1 LKVLVVNSF
10 FPPRRGGSS
19 HLSHLLAHEYQ
30 KSGHEVMVLTT
41 EIEPQIQDFMDSGM
55 NIVRL
60 PCRKLSKLPGAFR
73 FDIPFTF
80 SVGNLI
86 RIRHAIASFSP
97 DVIHQHGQ
105 FFDLTWITGIF
116 ARYFKIKTVLSIHT
130 RLEGNSR
137 LSTKILT
144 LLDELIVR
152 PILHFYKPHF
162 VIMDK
167 LMEDYIYERY
177 GDTTNRNVR
186 INVGIS
192 DEWFN
197 LVKTDRG
204 HREPMII
211 SSVGHVIELR
221 NRVALVRAL
230 PGVLQ
235 VFPKVELWIV
245 GDVYS
250 RRFIDL
256 ANELGVFSSIKIF
269 ENQNQEF
276 VKSVYAKSSVEAHDI
291 EGIGFGTASI
301 EALAAG
307 VPVVAAISKGHF
319 FNDVDIKN
327 LGIIEIEPDNHT
339 QLAEVLICALKDSDS
354 ESIDLAAVDY
364 FRISQVGRKHLGFFK
379 SIIDGK

>member
-1 LKVLVVNSF
+1 
-10 FPPRRGGSS
+10 
-19 HLSHLLAHEYQ
+19 
-30 KSGHEVMVLTT
+30 MVLTT
-41 EIEPQIQDFMDSGM
+41 EIDPQIQDFTDSGM

-80 SVGNLI
+80 SIRNLI
-86 RIRHAIASFSP
+86 KIHHAIASFSP

-137 LSTKILT
+137 LSTKILA
-144 LLDELIVR
+144 LLDKLIVR
-152 PILHFYKPHF
+152 PILRFYKPHF

-167 LMEDYIYERY
+167 LMEEYMYERY
-177 GDTTNRNVR
+177 GEITNRNVR

-197 LVKTDRG
+197 AANTDRS
-204 HREPMII
+204 HIEPKII

-221 NRVALVRAL
+221 NRVSLIRAL
-230 PGVLQ
+230 PLVLQ

-250 RRFIDL
+250 RRFINL

-269 ENQNQEF
+269 ENRSQEF

-301 EALAAG
+301 EALASG
-307 VPVVAAISKGHF
+307 VPVVAAISKDHF
-319 FNDVDIKN
+319 FNHVDIKD
-327 LGIIEIEPDNHT
+327 LGIIEIDPDNHT
-339 QLAEVLICALKDSDS
+339 QLAEVLICALRGLSS
-354 ESIDLAAVDY
+354 EGFDLAAINY
-364 FRISQVGRKHLGFFK
+364 FRISQVGRKHIGFFK
-379 SIIDGK
+379 SIIDDK

>member
-1 LKVLVVNSF
+1 MNSF

-19 HLSHLLAHEYQ
+19 HLSHLLALEYQ

-41 EIEPQIQDFMDSGM
+41 EIDLQIQEFTDTGL

-60 PCRKLSKLPGAFR
+60 PCRMLSKLPGAFR

-80 SVGNLI
+80 SIGNLV
-86 RIRHAIASFSP
+86 RIHRAIALFRP

-116 ARYFKIKTVLSIHT
+116 ARLHKIKTVLSIHT

-137 LSTKILT
+137 LSSKILS
-144 LLDELIVR
+144 LLDKLIVR
-152 PILHFYKPHF
+152 PILLFYKPHL

-167 LMEDYIYERY
+167 LMEDYAYDRY
-177 GDTTNRNVR
+177 GDAFNANVR

-197 LVKTDRG
+197 LEKTDRSLSK
-204 HREPMII
+204 PMII

-221 NRVALVRAL
+221 NRVALIRAL
-230 PGVLQ
+230 PRILE
-235 VFPKVELWIV
+235 VFPKLELWIV

-250 RRFIDL
+250 RRFLDL
-256 ANELGVFSSIKIF
+256 ANELGVISSIKVF
-269 ENQNQEF
+269 ENRTQEF
-276 VKSVYAKSSVEAHDI
+276 VKFVYEKSYVEAHDI

-307 VPVVAAISKGHF
+307 VPVVAAISKDHF
-319 FNDVDIKN
+319 FNEIDIKN

-339 QLAEVLICALKDSDS
+339 QLAEVLIIALNGSSSKSF
-354 ESIDLAAVDY
+354 DLAGVNY
-364 FRISQVGRKHLGFFK
+364 FRISQVAHKHISFFN
-379 SIIDGK
+379 SIIDDK

>member
-1 LKVLVVNSF
+1 MNSF

-19 HLSHLLAHEYQ
+19 HLSHLLALEYQ

-41 EIEPQIQDFMDSGM
+41 EIDLQIQKFTDTGL

-60 PCRKLSKLPGAFR
+60 PCRMLSKLPGAFR

-80 SVGNLI
+80 SIGNLV
-86 RIRHAIASFSP
+86 RIHRAIALFRP

-105 FFDLTWITGIF
+105 FLDLTWITGIF
-116 ARYFKIKTVLSIHT
+116 ARLYKIKTVLSIHT
-130 RLEGNSR
+130 RLESYGR
-137 LSTKILT
+137 LSSKIFF
-144 LLDELIVR
+144 LLDKLIVR
-152 PILHFYKPHF
+152 PILRFYKPHL

-167 LMEDYIYERY
+167 LMENYIYDRY
-177 GDTTNRNVR
+177 GDAPNANVR

-197 LVKTDRG
+197 LEKTNRSLSK
-204 HREPMII
+204 PMII

-221 NRVALVRAL
+221 NRIALIRAL
-230 PGVLQ
+230 PRVLQ

-256 ANELGVFSSIKIF
+256 ANDLGVFSSIKIF
-269 ENQNQEF
+269 ENRTREF
-276 VKSVYAKSSVEAHDI
+276 VKFVYAKSSVEAHDI

-307 VPVVAAISKGHF
+307 VPVVAAVSEDHF
-319 FNDVDIKN
+319 FNEIDIKS
-327 LGIIEIEPDNHT
+327 LGIIEIEPDNHS
-339 QLAEVLICALKDSDS
+339 QLADVLISTLGASIS
-354 ESIDLAAVDY
+354 ESFNLKARDY
-364 FRISQVGRKHLGFFK
+364 FRISLVGRKHLAFFN
-379 SIIDGK
+379 SIIDDK